1 MIVALIAL
9 FVALGGVAGAA
20 TTLVTTSMLKNN
32 SVTRAKI
39 APNAVDSS
47 KIKNR
52 SIQLRDLSSSV
63 LRGVKGAQGEK
74 GDRGA
79 TGTNGTNGTD
89 GKTILSGSSD
99 PTSGTGNN
107 GDFYINTSSNTL
119 FGPKASGA
127 WPGGTSLVGPSG
139 TTGAAGPSDIYWDTF
154 EVENVEEGSTTL
166 GTFSLPAGSWLIAA
180 TFFQDGGGTSQTATG
195 SLVRESDSSTLASE
209 FYFSRGEHLYVHLM
223 YGATLASTTNLSLL
237 MAGSGSTSNVT
248 RSVNVMAIKTGN
260 LTTS

>member
-79 TGTNGTNGTD
+79 
-89 GKTILSGSSD
+89 
-99 PTSGTGNN
+99 
-107 GDFYINTSSNTL
+107 
-119 FGPKASGA
+119 
-127 WPGGTSLVGPSG
+127 
-139 TTGAAGPSDIYWDTF
+139 TGAAGPSDIYWDTF

-237 MAGSGSTSNVT
+237 MAGSGSTSNVN